1 MRSRVSALCPFV
13 LKYKYL
19 LHIICRHRSP
29 RGRASTLTLCPAGA
43 DTSLRG
49 SDTLPACQRGTL
61 NAGHIEPATALPRT
75 PIGTALEIGE
85 PNQERQT
92 PAAQWPMREPARR
105 PTGKRRCVRCA
116 RRGAALRSRERRARA
131 LVCVREFARLCVSPE
146 SRARACRRG
155 GGRWQGL
162 ARFGLC
168 VFFSNIIENI
178 EGPAHF
184 RIREYSREYRCPGR
198 LFSRIYGAFLE
209 LLDPG

>member
-19 LHIICRHRSP
+19 LQIICRHRSP
-29 RGRASTLTLCPAGA
+29 RGRGRASTLTLCPAGA

-146 SRARACRRG
+146 SGARACRRG
-155 GGRWQGL
+155 GERWQGL
-162 ARFGLC
+162 ARYLREAACLAGQTGL
-168 VFFSNIIENI
+168 
-178 EGPAHF
+178 P
-184 RIREYSREYRCPGR
+184 PG
-198 LFSRIYGAFLE
+198 LA
-209 LLDPG
+209 

>member
-19 LHIICRHRSP
+19 LQIICRHRSP

-105 PTGKRRCVRCA
+105 PTGTRRCVRCA
-116 RRGAALRSRERRARA
+116 RRGAALRSHERRRRSGCARRSEYSRA
-131 LVCVREFARLCVSPE
+131 LDLW
-146 SRARACRRG
+146 RARACRRG
-155 GGRWQGL
+155 GERWQGL
-162 ARFGLC
+162 ARYL
-168 VFFSNIIENI
+168 
-178 EGPAHF
+178 
-184 RIREYSREYRCPGR
+184 REAAC
-198 LFSRIYGAFLE
+198 
-209 LLDPG
+209 

>member
-19 LHIICRHRSP
+19 LQIICRHRSP

-85 PNQERQT
+85 PNQERLRHNGQCVSQRDGRRVSG
-92 PAAQWPMREPARR
+92 AACGAHVAARR
-105 PTGKRRCVRCA
+105 CGRVSGGRGRWSACVSSRGCVSLRRAERERAGEAASGGRAWRDTCAKRRVELA
-116 RRGAALRSRERRARA
+116 RRD
-131 LVCVREFARLCVSPE
+131 CHQVS
-146 SRARACRRG
+146 
-155 GGRWQGL
+155 
-162 ARFGLC
+162 
-168 VFFSNIIENI
+168 
-178 EGPAHF
+178 
-184 RIREYSREYRCPGR
+184 
-198 LFSRIYGAFLE
+198 LE
-209 LLDPG
+209 

>member
-19 LHIICRHRSP
+19 LQIICRHRSP

-92 PAAQWPMREPARR
+92 LAAQWPMREPARR

-146 SRARACRRG
+146 SGARACRRG
-155 GGRWQGL
+155 GERWQGL
-162 ARFGLC
+162 ARTCAKRRVELARRDC
-168 VFFSNIIENI
+168 HQVS
-178 EGPAHF
+178 
-184 RIREYSREYRCPGR
+184 
-198 LFSRIYGAFLE
+198 LE
-209 LLDPG
+209 